1 MQNFKPLSELLQIPD
16 KVLGTLA
23 ARSRA
28 RAELLAAV
36 RLALPPRL
44 AAQVV
49 SAGLEAGR
57 LTVGVSSAAW
67 AARLR
72 YSTNDL
78 RKAVGIRTR
87 KTILSVRLRVLP
99 ATG

>member
-1 MQNFKPLSELLQIPD
+1 MQKFKPLSELLQIPD
-16 KVLGTLA
+16 LLGTLA
-23 ARSRA
+23 ARSRG
-28 RAELLAAV
+28 RAEILAAV
-36 RLALPPRL
+36 QLALPPRL
-44 AAQVV
+44 AAEVL

-72 YSTNDL
+72 YFTNDL
-78 RKAVGIRTR
+78 RKAVGTTTR